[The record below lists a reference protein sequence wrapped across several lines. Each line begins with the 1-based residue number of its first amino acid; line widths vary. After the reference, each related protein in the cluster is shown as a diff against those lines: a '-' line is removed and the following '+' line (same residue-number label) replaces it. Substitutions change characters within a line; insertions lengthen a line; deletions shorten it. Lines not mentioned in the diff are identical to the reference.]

1 MQLMNIAVEFDN
13 DDSDGGDDGI
23 DFRKRGWGQS

>member
-1 MQLMNIAVEFDN
+1 MNIDVEFDN